1 MADPL
6 SSAAEAAKMMTLVL
20 NTHMKLKAGMV
31 ERKITAAKAK
41 CPNGKG
47 AKSLHGRLIVGKAAG
62 RHRKSGGAF
71 RTWCDNC
78 DDVRMME

>member
-1 MADPL
+1 MAYPL
-6 SSAAEAAKMMTLVL
+6 SSAAEAEKMMALVL
-20 NTHMKLKAGMV
+20 NTGMKLKAGMV

-41 CPNGKG
+41 CPKCKG
-47 AKSLHGRLIVGKAAG
+47 AESRHGRLMVGKAAG

>member
-20 NTHMKLKAGMV
+20 YTHMKLKAGMV

-41 CPNGKG
+41 C
-47 AKSLHGRLIVGKAAG
+47 
-62 RHRKSGGAF
+62 
-71 RTWCDNC
+71 RTARARNRCTADS
-78 DDVRMME
+78 